1 MRVFTRPRRFRYVVD
16 RKLQGSLIGHG
27 LAYGAAVLAAIGFG
41 IFAPL
46 LWGLGDRG
54 DTSGFEEQSIVMI
67 YLHDRFWIIAAL
79 ALILVVVGAIRYSH
93 RVAGPLVRFK
103 RNLKML
109 GNGQMPPP
117 LRTRRS
123 DFLKEEVC
131 VLNRAVAGVSA
142 RVDAIKRANAEVC
155 RRADAVAETAGV
167 GTQEV
172 EQLLAACEQLRCAT
186 ETFSHVETAD
196 DSARPSVLVGVA
208 PVGQPG
214 GV

>member
-1 MRVFTRPRRFRYVVD
+1 M
-16 RKLQGSLIGHG
+16 
-27 LAYGAAVLAAIGFG
+27 AIGFG

-46 LWGLGDRG
+46 LGLEDAVTRAI
-54 DTSGFEEQSIVMI
+54 EEQSIVMI

-109 GNGQMPPP
+109 GKQMLP

-142 RVDAIKRANAEVC
+142 RTRSSAPTLRC
-155 RRADAVAETAGV
+155 RRADAVAETARRDAG
-167 GTQEV
+167 GG
-172 EQLLAACEQLRCAT
+172 AAARCMRTAALRYG
-186 ETFSHVETAD
+186 D
-196 DSARPSVLVGVA
+196 L
-208 PVGQPG
+208 QPRRDRR
-214 GV
+214 